1 MKTTE
6 NVGAVYLVGAGPGDP
21 GLITAKGMAR
31 LNRCDTVVYDSLSSD
46 QLLELAPEK
55 AERIL
60 PLLTEEEA
68 AVFRRGRNAH
78 VKSVPGHA
86 TRAQYGEATALE
98 ALLGWLYLQGRR
110 ERINQLFCVMMEE

>member
-55 AERIL
+55 AERIYVGKRAGQHSMKQEEINR
-60 PLLTEEEA
+60 LLVELGTA
-68 AVFRRGRNAH
+68 GRTVVRLKGGGPFVFGRE
-78 VKSVPGHA
+78 VG
-86 TRAQYGEATALE
+86 T
-98 ALLGWLYLQGRR
+98 
-110 ERINQLFCVMMEE
+110 